1 MKRERLAAVPVPAGV
16 IAGRRDQRQLRA
28 AAAGGMRAEIRSV
41 RAVSARCSAELM
53 IRPIRF
59 ADGGSISSS
68 RQCARSSSRTR
79 SG

>member
-1 MKRERLAAVPVPAGV
+1 MKANASRPSPSPPGSSLASAISAS
-16 IAGRRDQRQLRA
+16 IRA

-41 RAVSARCSAELM
+41 RAVSAWCSAELM

-68 RQCARSSSRTR
+68 RQCPRSSSRTR